1 MLFLPISR
9 SPCSIKAACL
19 ALAVFGAG
27 VLAAASASA
36 SPEDIFGYG
45 PRSTAMAGTGAA
57 SSDDYEAAYTN
68 PALLSRLRLK
78 TLVIGYQDATFNLH
92 ANGAGLPGSVGYD
105 PATGILI
112 GIGLPVPFGGILKD
126 RVGLGID
133 FYTPTSLLVRGNIP
147 YPETPQ
153 FVVLPDRAQTL
164 AIRAALGVD
173 LGYGVR
179 IGGGFG
185 ALAELDGSVIVSSTA
200 SGGVGSNVQDQLVAV
215 YAPTFGGTY
224 DLPILKGHPIRVG
237 VTYRGQLEAR
247 FAVDIDATK
256 LSTLNI
262 PVLNISG
269 IAQFDPAEVAFEA
282 AYDTKPFTVAIG
294 ATYKRWSAYPGP
306 LEPTTT
312 CPPALLNCS
321 ALAAPAVAFHDTIVP
336 RIGVERTVP
345 LSQRTLLHLRAGYAF
360 EPTPSPSQTPSSQA
374 VDAKSNLLVN
384 VPTRYFDASRNI
396 FAFGSGLEIP
406 PVTFDAYG
414 QVHVLVP
421 RTITLDTATA
431 APASF
436 GMVPPLGGPS
446 TTAEVGGTVLVFGVT
461 LGVKF

>member
-1 MLFLPISR
+1 MPLSR
-9 SPCSIKAACL
+9 STPRSRPRARALVVL
-19 ALAVFGAG
+19 ALAA
-27 VLAAASASA
+27 LPASSASA

-92 ANGAGLPGSVGYD
+92 ANGPGLPGSIGYD

-112 GIGLPVPFGGILKD
+112 GIGLPVPFGGVLKD

-133 FYTPTSLLVRGNIP
+133 FYTPSSLLVRGNIP

-153 FVVLPDRAQTL
+153 YVLLPDRAQTL
-164 AIRAALGVD
+164 AIRAGIGLD
-173 LGYGVR
+173 LGYGIRV
-179 IGGGFG
+179 GGGFG
-185 ALAELDGSVIVSSTA
+185 ALAELDGSVVVSTSST
-200 SGGVGSNVQDQLVAV
+200 GGVGSTVQDQLVAV
-215 YAPTFGGTY
+215 YAPTFGATF
-224 DLPILKGHPIRVG
+224 DVPVLLGHPFRVG

-282 AYDTKPFTVAIG
+282 AYDTKPFTVAVG
-294 ATYKRWSAYPGP
+294 ATYKKWSAYPGP

-312 CPPALLNCS
+312 CPPALLACA
-321 ALAAPAVAFHDTIVP
+321 ALPTPNVTFHDTVVP
-336 RIGVERTVP
+336 RIGVERTLL
-345 LSQRTLLHLRAGYAF
+345 LSQRARLHLRAGYAF
-360 EPTPSPSQTPSSQA
+360 EPTPSPGETPSSQA
-374 VDAKSNLLVN
+374 IDAKSNMLVN
-384 VPTRYFDASRNI
+384 VQTRYFDASRNI
-396 FAFGSGLEIP
+396 FAFGTGIEIP
-406 PVTFDAYG
+406 PVTLDAYG

-421 RTITLDTATA
+421 RTITLDTATP
-431 APASF
+431 APTSF
-436 GMVPPLGGPS
+436 GAVPPLGGPS
-446 TTAEVGGTVLVFGVT
+446 TTAELGGTVLACGVT